1 MAQRYEHQACLIHLL
16 IDSGLNVDH
25 QTMLTATTA
34 HDLATCD
41 ALRLTGGSLETGLT
55 SAEASA
61 RLERFGEN
69 LVKVRGGTPSWVRLA
84 RQFTAPLVLVL
95 IAAAV
100 VTGFL
105 GEWVDASVIFIVVV
119 VNAIIGFLQESK
131 AESALEA
138 LMKMVVAEAVVRR
151 DGKKIRV
158 NSVEL
163 VPGDIVMLAGGDRV
177 PADIRL
183 LETKSLQID
192 ESSLTGE
199 SVPASKRP
207 DPLHAD
213 TVLGDRVNMAYAG
226 SLVTAG
232 SGTGVVWA
240 TGDRTETG
248 RVAFLI
254 AEAVDLTT
262 PLTRKIARFSG
273 MLLWIILAL
282 AAALFAYGVFVR
294 GGSVIEMLMAS
305 VALAVGVI
313 PEGLPAAITI
323 VLAIGVS
330 RMARRRAII
339 RKLPAVETLGCTTV
353 ICSDKTGTLTQN
365 KMTVKSIHAGGETFE
380 VTGTG
385 YEPRGHICDDS
396 KTKIDV
402 ATKPALHE
410 CLLAGMLCNDSAIIE
425 KEGVWSIAGDPTEGA
440 LLVSAEKGG
449 LNHAATHAGS
459 PRVDMIPFESDHM
472 FRATLHDHL
481 QGRRIYKAGALERL
495 IDRCTHM
502 LDAQGEVIP
511 FDAEAVRSMANASAT
526 RGMRLIA
533 FCRRD
538 GSHVSGDFEHHHVSE
553 GLTFIG
559 MQGMIDPPREEAI
572 AAVARCQTAGIRVKM
587 ITGDHAVTAQAIA
600 KQIGITDAD
609 TTPAISGRELSQIS
623 DADLPAI
630 ADRAAVF
637 ARVAPE
643 QKLRLVRAL
652 QGRGHILAMTGD
664 GVNDGPALK
673 QADIGIAMGITGTDV
688 AKGAASMVL
697 TDDNFATIAAAVE
710 EGRGVYD
717 NLIKFLVWTL
727 PVSVGF
733 ALILLTS
740 VVFGLT
746 LPTLPVHLLW
756 VNLTTAILLGL
767 MLVFEPPEADIMQ
780 RPPRDQKT
788 PIFDFAMFMR
798 TGLVSMIMLAGS
810 YWVFFYE
817 QSSGASIA
825 QTRTAVVNMVV
836 AVASAYLINC
846 RSLRQSI
853 LSIGWFSNPRLWL
866 GIGLTAILQL
876 VFTYA
881 PLMNRF
887 LHTAPIEASSWLRI
901 LGVALTG
908 LVVVELEKKLRNPRS
923 QP

>member
-1 MAQRYEHQACLIHLL
+1 MP
-16 IDSGLNVDH
+16 DS
-25 QTMLTATTA
+25 TA
-34 HDLATCD
+34 HHLFIHEV
-41 ALRLTGGSLETGLT
+41 LQLTDVSLETGLT
-55 SAEASA
+55 SEEAA
-61 RLERFGEN
+61 KRLEQYGEN
-69 LVKVRGGTPSWVRLA
+69 QVKARAGTPTWKRLLN
-84 RQFTAPLVLVL
+84 QFTAPLVLVL
-95 IAAAV
+95 IAAAL

-105 GEWVDASVIFIVVV
+105 GEWVDATVIIIVVL
-119 VNAIIGFLQESK
+119 VNALVGFLQESK
-131 AESALEA
+131 AETALEA
-138 LMKMVVAEAVVRR
+138 LMQLVVAEVIVRR
-151 DGKKIRV
+151 NGKKLRV
-158 NSVEL
+158 PSTTL
-163 VPGDIVMLAGGDRV
+163 VPGDIVILSGGDRV

-192 ESSLTGE
+192 EASLTGE
-199 SVPASKRP
+199 SVPANKRP
-207 DPLHAD
+207 DPLQAD
-213 TVLGDRVNMAYAG
+213 TVLGDRLNMAFAG

-232 SGTGVVWA
+232 SGVGVVWA

-273 MLLWIILAL
+273 LLLWIILAL
-282 AAALFAYGVFVR
+282 AAALFAYGVLVR

-330 RMARRRAII
+330 RMAKRRAII

-365 KMTVKSIHAGGETFE
+365 KMTVRFIHAGGETFE
-380 VTGTG
+380 VSGNG
-385 YEPRGHICDDS
+385 YEPRGIFHHGQI
-396 KTKIDV
+396 KIDA

-410 CLLAGMLCNDSAIIE
+410 CLHAGMLCNDSAIIE
-425 KEGVWSIAGDPTEGA
+425 KDGAWSIAGDPTEGA
-440 LLVSAEKGG
+440 LLVAAEKAG
-449 LNHAATHAGS
+449 LSHAAILAGS

-481 QGRRIYKAGALERL
+481 EGRRIYKAGALERL
-495 IDRCTHM
+495 LERCTHM
-502 LDAQGEVIP
+502 LDAHGGVVPTETDTIRDTARA
-511 FDAEAVRSMANASAT
+511 FASE
-526 RGMRLIA
+526 GMRVIA

-538 GSHVSGDFEHHHVSE
+538 GSHVSGNFEHHHVSE
-553 GLTFIG
+553 GLTFLG
-559 MQGMIDPPREEAI
+559 LQGMIDPPREEAI
-572 AAVARCQTAGIRVKM
+572 AAVAKCQQAGIRVKM

-600 KQIGITDAD
+600 KQIGIIGAD
-609 TTPAISGRELSQIS
+609 TVPAISGRELAEIS
-623 DADLPAI
+623 DADLPEI
-630 ADRAAVF
+630 ADRTAVF

-652 QGRGHILAMTGD
+652 QSRGHIIAMTGD

-697 TDDNFATIAAAVE
+697 TDDNFSTIAAAVE

-767 MLVFEPPEADIMQ
+767 MLVFEPPEADIMK

-817 QSSGASIA
+817 QNAGSTIA
-825 QTRTAVVNMVV
+825 VCRTAVVNTVV

-846 RSLRQSI
+846 RSLRRSI
-853 LSIGWFSNPRLWL
+853 FSIGWFSNPRLWL
-866 GIGLTAILQL
+866 GIGLTGVLQL

-881 PLMNRF
+881 PLMNRY
-887 LHTAPIEASSWLRI
+887 LHTAPLDATVWLRI
-901 LGVALTG
+901 LGVAVAA
-908 LVVVELEKKLRNPRS
+908 LVVVEMEKKMRMTSP
-923 QP
+923 

>member
-1 MAQRYEHQACLIHLL
+1 MP
-16 IDSGLNVDH
+16 DS
-25 QTMLTATTA
+25 TA
-34 HDLATCD
+34 HHLFIHEV
-41 ALRLTGGSLETGLT
+41 LQLTDVSLETGLT
-55 SAEASA
+55 SEEAA
-61 RLERFGEN
+61 KRLEQYGEN
-69 LVKVRGGTPSWVRLA
+69 QVKARAGTPTWKRLLN
-84 RQFTAPLVLVL
+84 QFTAPLVLVL
-95 IAAAV
+95 IAAAL

-105 GEWVDASVIFIVVV
+105 GEWVDATVIIIVVL
-119 VNAIIGFLQESK
+119 VNALVGFLQESK
-131 AESALEA
+131 AETALEA
-138 LMKMVVAEAVVRR
+138 LMQLVVAEVIVRR
-151 DGKKIRV
+151 NGKKLRV
-158 NSVEL
+158 PSTTL
-163 VPGDIVMLAGGDRV
+163 VPGDIVILSGGDRV

-192 ESSLTGE
+192 EASLTGE
-199 SVPASKRP
+199 SVPANKRP
-207 DPLHAD
+207 DPLQAD
-213 TVLGDRVNMAYAG
+213 TVLGDRLNMAFAG

-232 SGTGVVWA
+232 SGVGVVWA

-273 MLLWIILAL
+273 LLLWIILAL
-282 AAALFAYGVFVR
+282 AAALFAYGVLVR

-330 RMARRRAII
+330 RMAKRRAII

-365 KMTVKSIHAGGETFE
+365 KMTVRFIHAGGETFE
-380 VTGTG
+380 VSGNG
-385 YEPRGHICDDS
+385 YEPRGIFHHGQI
-396 KTKIDV
+396 KIDA

-410 CLLAGMLCNDSAIIE
+410 CLHAGMLCNDSAIIE
-425 KEGVWSIAGDPTEGA
+425 KDGAWTIAGDPTEGA
-440 LLVSAEKGG
+440 LLVAAEKAG
-449 LNHAATHAGS
+449 LRHAAILAGS

-481 QGRRIYKAGALERL
+481 EGRRIYKAGALERL
-495 IDRCTHM
+495 LERCKHM
-502 LDAQGEVIP
+502 LDAHGGVVSI
-511 FDAEAVRSMANASAT
+511 DADAIRDTARAFASE
-526 RGMRLIA
+526 GMRVIA

-538 GSHVSGDFEHHHVSE
+538 GSHVSGNFEHHHVSE
-553 GLTFIG
+553 GLTFLG
-559 MQGMIDPPREEAI
+559 LQGMIDPPREEAI
-572 AAVARCQTAGIRVKM
+572 AAVAKCQQAGIRVKM

-600 KQIGITDAD
+600 KQIGIIGAD
-609 TTPAISGRELSQIS
+609 TVPAISGRELAEIS
-623 DADLPAI
+623 DADLPEI
-630 ADRAAVF
+630 ADRTAVF

-652 QGRGHILAMTGD
+652 QSRGHIIAMTGD

-697 TDDNFATIAAAVE
+697 TDDNFSTIAAAVE

-767 MLVFEPPEADIMQ
+767 MLVFEPPEADIMK

-798 TGLVSMIMLAGS
+798 TGLVSMNMLAGS

-817 QSSGASIA
+817 QNAGSTIA
-825 QTRTAVVNMVV
+825 VCRTAVVNTVV

-846 RSLRQSI
+846 RSLRRSI
-853 LSIGWFSNPRLWL
+853 FSIGWFSNPRLWL
-866 GIGLTAILQL
+866 GIGLTGVLQL

-881 PLMNRF
+881 PLMNRY
-887 LHTAPIEASSWLRI
+887 LHTAPLDATVWLRI
-901 LGVALTG
+901 LGVAVAA
-908 LVVVELEKKLRNPRS
+908 LVVVEVEKKMRMTSP
-923 QP
+923 

>member
-1 MAQRYEHQACLIHLL
+1 
-16 IDSGLNVDH
+16 
-25 QTMLTATTA
+25 MLTATTA
-34 HDLATCD
+34 HDLAACD
-41 ALRLTGGSLETGLT
+41 ALKLTGGSFEHGLT
-55 SAEASA
+55 STEAVE
-61 RLERFGEN
+61 RLRRYGEN
-69 LVKVRGGTPSWVRLA
+69 RVKVRGGTSAWVRLM

-119 VNAIIGFLQESK
+119 VNAIVGFLQESK

-138 LMKMVVAEAVVRR
+138 LMKMVIAEAVVRR

-158 NSVEL
+158 NSTEL

-213 TVLGDRVNMAYAG
+213 TVLADRVNMAFAG

-232 SGTGVVWA
+232 TGTGVVWA

-273 MLLWIILAL
+273 VFLWVILAL
-282 AAALFAYGVFVR
+282 AAALFAYGVMVR

-330 RMARRRAII
+330 RMAKRRAII

-365 KMTVKSIHAGGETFE
+365 KMTVQRIHAGGETFE
-380 VTGTG
+380 VSGTG
-385 YEPRGHICDDS
+385 YEPLGGIHQGQITMDA
-396 KTKIDV
+396 

-410 CLLAGMLCNDSAIIE
+410 CLHAGMLCNDSAIIE
-425 KEGVWSIAGDPTEGA
+425 KDGAWSIAGDPTEGA
-440 LLVSAEKGG
+440 LLVAAEKAG
-449 LNHAATHAGS
+449 LRHATIHAGS

-472 FRATLHDHL
+472 FRATLHDHVE
-481 QGRRIYKAGALERL
+481 GRRIYKAGALERL
-495 IDRCTHM
+495 LDRCTHM
-502 LDAQGEVIP
+502 LDARGELVAI
-511 FDAEAVRSMANASAT
+511 DTEAIREVARSFGSK
-526 RGMRLIA
+526 GMRVIA

-538 GSHVSGDFEHHHVSE
+538 GSHVSGDFDHHHVSE
-553 GLTFIG
+553 GLTFLG
-559 MQGMIDPPREEAI
+559 LQGMIDPPREEAI
-572 AAVARCQTAGIRVKM
+572 AAVAKCQAAGIRVKM

-600 KQIGITDAD
+600 KQIGIAGAD
-609 TTPAISGRELSQIS
+609 TAPAISGRELAEIS
-623 DADLPAI
+623 DADLPEI
-630 ADRAAVF
+630 ADRTAVF

-652 QGRGHILAMTGD
+652 QSRGHILAMTGD

-767 MLVFEPPEADIMQ
+767 MLVFEPPEADIMR

-788 PIFDFAMFMR
+788 PIFDLAMFMR

-817 QSSGASIA
+817 QSGGASIA
-825 QTRTAVVNMVV
+825 VCRTAVVNTVV

-846 RSLRQSI
+846 RSLRRSI
-853 LSIGWFSNPRLWL
+853 FSIGWFSNPRLWL
-866 GIGLTAILQL
+866 GIGLTAMLQL
-876 VFTYA
+876 LFTYA
-881 PLMNRF
+881 PVMNRF
-887 LHTAPIEASSWLRI
+887 LHTAPLDATVWLRI
-901 LGVALTG
+901 LGVALAA
-908 LVVVELEKKLRNPRS
+908 LVIVEVEKKVRFAAKS
-923 QP
+923 

>member
-1 MAQRYEHQACLIHLL
+1 M
-16 IDSGLNVDH
+16 
-25 QTMLTATTA
+25 TATTA
-34 HDLATCD
+34 HDLAACD
-41 ALRLTGGSLETGLT
+41 ALRLTGGSFENGLT
-55 SAEASA
+55 STEAA
-61 RLERFGEN
+61 DRLRRFGEN
-69 LVKVRGGTPSWVRLA
+69 RVQARGGTSAWVRLG

-95 IAAAV
+95 IAAAM

-119 VNAIIGFLQESK
+119 VNAIVGFLQESK
-131 AESALEA
+131 AENALEA

-213 TVLGDRVNMAYAG
+213 TVLADRVNMAYAG

-273 MLLWIILAL
+273 VLLWVILAL

-294 GGSVIEMLMAS
+294 GGSMIEMLMAS

-330 RMARRRAII
+330 RMAKRRAII

-365 KMTVKSIHAGGETFE
+365 KMTVQRIHAGGETFE
-380 VTGTG
+380 VSGTG
-385 YEPRGHICDDS
+385 YEPCGSIHQGKNEVDA
-396 KTKIDV
+396 

-410 CLLAGMLCNDSAIIE
+410 CLHAGMLCNDSAIIE

-440 LLVSAEKGG
+440 LLVAAEKAG
-449 LNHAATHAGS
+449 LRHAAIHAGS
-459 PRVDMIPFESDHM
+459 PRLDMIPFESDHM
-472 FRATLHDHL
+472 FRATLHDHAA
-481 QGRRIYKAGALERL
+481 GRRIYKAGALERL
-495 IDRCTHM
+495 LDRCTHM
-502 LDAQGEVIP
+502 LDARGEIVPI
-511 FDAEAVRSMANASAT
+511 DADTIRDTAQSFAAE
-526 RGMRLIA
+526 GMRVIA

-553 GLTFIG
+553 GLTFLG

-572 AAVARCQTAGIRVKM
+572 AAVAKCQQAGIRVKM

-600 KQIGITDAD
+600 KQIGITGAD
-609 TTPAISGRELSQIS
+609 TVPAISGRELSQIS
-623 DADLPAI
+623 DADLPEI
-630 ADRAAVF
+630 ADRTAVF

-652 QGRGHILAMTGD
+652 QSRGHILAMTGD

-767 MLVFEPPEADIMQ
+767 MLVFEPPEADIMR
-780 RPPRDQKT
+780 RPPRDQNT

-798 TGLVSMIMLAGS
+798 TVLVSLIMLAGS

-817 QSSGASIA
+817 QNAGSTIA
-825 QTRTAVVNMVV
+825 VCRTAVVNTVV

-846 RSLRQSI
+846 RSLKRSI
-853 LSIGWFSNPRLWL
+853 FSIGWFSNPRLWL
-866 GIGLTAILQL
+866 GIGLTAVCQL

-881 PLMNRF
+881 PVMNRF
-887 LHTAPIEASSWLRI
+887 VHTAPIDASAWLRI
-901 LGVALTG
+901 LGVALVA
-908 LVVVELEKKLRNPRS
+908 LIIVEVEKKIRRR
-923 QP
+923 

>member
-1 MAQRYEHQACLIHLL
+1 MWKRLL
-16 IDSGLNVDH
+16 
-25 QTMLTATTA
+25 
-34 HDLATCD
+34 
-41 ALRLTGGSLETGLT
+41 
-55 SAEASA
+55 
-61 RLERFGEN
+61 
-69 LVKVRGGTPSWVRLA
+69 

-95 IAAAV
+95 IAAAA
-100 VTGFL
+100 VTGFI

-119 VNAIIGFLQESK
+119 VNAVVGFFQESK
-131 AESALEA
+131 AEHALEA

-158 NSVEL
+158 NSTEL
-163 VPGDIVMLAGGDRV
+163 VPGDIVMLTGGDRV

-183 LETKSLQID
+183 LETQSLQMD
-192 ESSLTGE
+192 ESALTGE

-207 DPLHAD
+207 DPLKAD
-213 TVLGDRVNMAYAG
+213 TVLADRVNMAYAG
-226 SLVTAG
+226 ALVTEG

-240 TGDRTETG
+240 TGNRTETG

-262 PLTRKIARFSG
+262 PLTRKITHFSG

-282 AAALFAYGVFVR
+282 AAVLFAYGVLVR
-294 GGSVIEMLMAS
+294 GGSVIDMLMAS

-330 RMARRRAII
+330 RMAKRQAII

-365 KMTVKSIHAGGETFE
+365 KMTVQCIHAGGETFHI
-380 VTGTG
+380 TGTG
-385 YEPRGHICDDS
+385 YEPRGELFDDAQC
-396 KTKIDV
+396 KIS
-402 ATKPALHE
+402 AAAKPALHE
-410 CLLAGMLCNDSAIIE
+410 CLLAGMLCNDSAIVE
-425 KEGVWSIAGDPTEGA
+425 KDGVWSIAGDPTEGA
-440 LLVSAEKGG
+440 LLVAAEKAG
-449 LNHAATHAGS
+449 LRHAAIHAGS

-472 FRATLHDHL
+472 FRATLHNHA
-481 QGRRIYKAGALERL
+481 QGLRIYKAGALERL
-495 IDRCTHM
+495 IERCSHM
-502 LDAQGEVIP
+502 LDARGEIVDLEA
-511 FDAEAVRSMANASAT
+511 DAIREVARSFAAE
-526 RGMRLIA
+526 GMRVIGFA
-533 FCRRD
+533 RRD
-538 GSHVSGDFEHHHVSE
+538 GSHVTEELGHRHVSE
-553 GLTFIG
+553 GLTFLGI
-559 MQGMIDPPREEAI
+559 QGMIDPPRDEAV
-572 AAVARCQTAGIRVKM
+572 AAVARCQAAGIRVKM

-600 KQIGITDAD
+600 MKIGIAGAD
-609 TTPAISGRELSQIS
+609 TAPAIAGGKLAEIS
-623 DADLPAI
+623 DADLPEI
-630 ADRAAVF
+630 ADRTAVF

-652 QGRGHILAMTGD
+652 QSRGHIVAMTGD

-740 VVFGLT
+740 VVLGLT

-767 MLVFEPPEADIMQ
+767 MLVFEPPEADIMK
-780 RPPRDQKT
+780 RGPRDQKT
-788 PIFDFAMFMR
+788 AIFDLAMFMR
-798 TGLVSMIMLAGS
+798 TGLVSLIMLAGS
-810 YWVFFYE
+810 YWVFFDA
-817 QSSGASIA
+817 QNGGASIA
-825 QTRTAVVNMVV
+825 ASRTAVVNTVV
-836 AVASAYLINC
+836 AVASAYLLNC
-846 RSLRQSI
+846 RSLRRSVFA
-853 LSIGWFSNPRLWL
+853 LGFFTNPRLLL
-866 GIGLTAILQL
+866 GVALTFFLQL
-876 VFTYA
+876 LFTYL

-887 LHTAPIEASSWLRI
+887 LHTAPIEATAWLRI
-901 LGVALTG
+901 LGVAAG
-908 LVVVELEKKLRNPRS
+908 ALVLVEIEKKIRS
-923 QP
+923 AR

>member
-1 MAQRYEHQACLIHLL
+1 MP
-16 IDSGLNVDH
+16 DS
-25 QTMLTATTA
+25 TA
-34 HDLATCD
+34 HHLFIHEV
-41 ALRLTGGSLETGLT
+41 LQLTEVSLETGLT
-55 SAEASA
+55 SEEAA
-61 RLERFGEN
+61 KRLEQYGEN
-69 LVKVRGGTPSWVRLA
+69 QVKARVGTPHWKRLLN
-84 RQFTAPLVLVL
+84 QFTAPLVLVL
-95 IAAAV
+95 IAASL

-105 GEWVDASVIFIVVV
+105 GEWVDATVIIIVVL
-119 VNAIIGFLQESK
+119 VNALVGFLQESK
-131 AESALEA
+131 AETALEA
-138 LMKMVVAEAVVRR
+138 LMQMVVADVIVRR
-151 DGKKIRV
+151 DGKKLRV
-158 NSVEL
+158 PSTTL
-163 VPGDIVMLAGGDRV
+163 VPGDIVILSGGDRV

-192 ESSLTGE
+192 EASLTGE
-199 SVPASKRP
+199 SVPANKRP
-207 DPLHAD
+207 DPLQAD
-213 TVLGDRVNMAYAG
+213 TVLGDRLNMAYAG

-232 SGTGVVWA
+232 SGIGVVWA

-273 MLLWIILAL
+273 LLLWVILAL
-282 AAALFAYGVFVR
+282 AAALFAYGVLVR

-330 RMARRRAII
+330 RMAKRRAII

-365 KMTVKSIHAGGETFE
+365 KMTVRFIHAGGETFE
-380 VTGTG
+380 VSGSG
-385 YEPRGHICDDS
+385 YEPHGTIHQAQI
-396 KTKIDV
+396 TIAP

-425 KEGVWSIAGDPTEGA
+425 KDGVWTIAGDPTEGA
-440 LLVSAEKGG
+440 LLVAAEKAG
-449 LNHAATHAGS
+449 LRHATIHADS

-472 FRATLHDHL
+472 FRATLHDHA

-495 IDRCTHM
+495 LDRCTHM
-502 LDAQGEVIP
+502 LDARGELVAINM
-511 FDAEAVRSMANASAT
+511 EAIREVAGSLGSE
-526 RGMRLIA
+526 GMRVIA

-538 GSHVSGDFEHHHVSE
+538 GSHVSGDFAHHHVSE
-553 GLTFIG
+553 GLTFLG
-559 MQGMIDPPREEAI
+559 LQGMIDPPREEAI
-572 AAVARCQTAGIRVKM
+572 AAVAKCQAAGIRVKM

-600 KQIGITDAD
+600 KQIGIVGAD
-609 TTPAISGRELSQIS
+609 TVPAISGRELSEIS
-623 DADLPAI
+623 DADLPEI
-630 ADRAAVF
+630 ADRTAVF

-652 QGRGHILAMTGD
+652 QSRGHILAMTGD

-697 TDDNFATIAAAVE
+697 TDDNFATIATAVE

-767 MLVFEPPEADIMQ
+767 MLVFEPPEADIMK

-817 QSSGASIA
+817 QNAGSTIA
-825 QTRTAVVNMVV
+825 VCRTAVVNTVV

-846 RSLRQSI
+846 RSLRRSI
-853 LSIGWFSNPRLWL
+853 FSIGWFSNPRLWI
-866 GIGLTAILQL
+866 GIGLTGLLQL

-881 PLMNRF
+881 PLMNRY
-887 LHTAPIEASSWLRI
+887 LHTAPLDATVWLRI
-901 LGVALTG
+901 LGVAVAA
-908 LVVVELEKKLRNPRS
+908 LVVVEVEKKMRMTAP
-923 QP
+923 

>member
-1 MAQRYEHQACLIHLL
+1 
-16 IDSGLNVDH
+16 
-25 QTMLTATTA
+25 LTAITA
-34 HDLATCD
+34 HNLAICD
-41 ALRLTGGSLETGLT
+41 ALRLTGGSLENGLT
-55 SAEASA
+55 SAEARA
-61 RLERFGEN
+61 RLERYGEN
-69 LVKVRGGTPSWVRLA
+69 LVKVRGGTPGWKRLL

-95 IAAAV
+95 IAAAA

-158 NSVEL
+158 NSIDL

-192 ESSLTGE
+192 ESALTGE
-199 SVPASKRP
+199 SVPSSKRP
-207 DPLHAD
+207 DPLNAD
-213 TVLGDRVNMAYAG
+213 TVLADRVNMAYAG

-262 PLTRKIARFSG
+262 PLTRKIAHFSG

-282 AAALFAYGVFVR
+282 AAALFAYGVLVR

-330 RMARRRAII
+330 RMAKRRAII

-365 KMTVKSIHAGGETFE
+365 KMTVQRIHAGGETFTL
-380 VTGTG
+380 TGTG
-385 YEPRGHICDDS
+385 YEPRGELIDAGQS
-396 KTKIDV
+396 KIAV
-402 ATKPALHE
+402 STKPALYE
-410 CLLAGMLCNDSAIIE
+410 CLHAGMLCNDSAIIE

-440 LLVSAEKGG
+440 LIVSAEKAG
-449 LNHAATHAGS
+449 LRHAVIHAGS
-459 PRVDMIPFESDHM
+459 PRVDMIPFESDYM
-472 FRATLHDHL
+472 FRATLHDHVE
-481 QGRRIYKAGALERL
+481 GRRIYKAGALERL
-495 IDRCTHM
+495 LERCSQM
-502 LDAQGEVIP
+502 LDATGT
-511 FDAEAVRSMANASAT
+511 AVKIDVDSIRDIAQSFASK
-526 RGMRLIA
+526 GMRVIA
-533 FCRRD
+533 FARRD
-538 GSHVSGDFEHHHVSE
+538 GSHVTEDLGHHHVSE
-553 GLTFIG
+553 GLTFLG

-572 AAVARCQTAGIRVKM
+572 AAVARCQAAGIRVKM

-600 KQIGITDAD
+600 KQIGIAGAD
-609 TTPAISGRELSQIS
+609 TAAAISGRELSDIS
-623 DADLPAI
+623 DVDLPAI
-630 ADRAAVF
+630 ADRTVVF

-652 QGRGHILAMTGD
+652 QSCGHILAMTGD

-740 VVFGLT
+740 VLLGLT

-767 MLVFEPPEADIMQ
+767 MLVFEPPEADIMK

-798 TGLVSMIMLAGS
+798 TGLVSTIMLAGS

-825 QTRTAVVNMVV
+825 ASRTAVVNMVV

-846 RSLRQSI
+846 RSLRRSI
-853 LSIGWFSNPRLWL
+853 FSIGLFTNLHLWL
-866 GIGLTAILQL
+866 GIGLTIVLQL
-876 VFTYA
+876 LFTYA

-887 LHTAPIEASSWLRI
+887 LQTAPIDASAWLRI
-901 LGVALTG
+901 LAVAAG
-908 LVVVELEKKLRNPRS
+908 AFVLVEIEKKIRCAR
-923 QP
+923 

>member
-1 MAQRYEHQACLIHLL
+1 M
-16 IDSGLNVDH
+16 
-25 QTMLTATTA
+25 TATTA
-34 HDLATCD
+34 HDLPLCD
-41 ALRLTGGSLETGLT
+41 ALRLTGASLDLGLT
-55 SAEASA
+55 SAEAA
-61 RLERFGEN
+61 ERLRRYGEN
-69 LVKVRGGTPSWVRLA
+69 LVKVRGGTPGWLRLL

-105 GEWVDASVIFIVVV
+105 GEWIDASVIFIVVV

-131 AESALEA
+131 AENALEA

-151 DGKKIRV
+151 DGKKTRV
-158 NSVEL
+158 NSIDL

-207 DPLHAD
+207 DPLQAD
-213 TVLGDRVNMAYAG
+213 TVLADRVNMAYSG

-232 SGTGVVWA
+232 TGTGVVWA

-254 AEAVDLTT
+254 ADAVDLTT
-262 PLTRKIARFSG
+262 PLTRKIAHFSG

-282 AAALFAYGVFVR
+282 ATALFAYGVLVR
-294 GGSVIEMLMAS
+294 GGSVIDMLMAS

-330 RMARRRAII
+330 RMAKRQAII

-365 KMTVKSIHAGGETFE
+365 KMTVQRIHAGGETFH

-385 YEPRGHICDDS
+385 YEPRGELVDDAQS
-396 KTKIDV
+396 KIT
-402 ATKPALHE
+402 AAAKPALYE
-410 CLLAGMLCNDSAIIE
+410 CLHAGMLCNDSAIVE

-440 LLVSAEKGG
+440 LLVAAEKAG
-449 LNHAATHAGS
+449 LRHAAIHAGT
-459 PRVDMIPFESDHM
+459 PRLDMIPFESDHM
-472 FRATLHDHL
+472 FRATLHDHAE
-481 QGRRIYKAGALERL
+481 GRRIYKAGALERL
-495 IDRCTHM
+495 IERCTHM
-502 LDAQGEVIP
+502 LDAQGEIVDLNA
-511 FDAEAVRSMANASAT
+511 DAIRELARSFAAE
-526 RGMRLIA
+526 GMRVIA
-533 FCRRD
+533 FARRD
-538 GSHVSGDFEHHHVSE
+538 GSHVSGDLAHHHVSE
-553 GLTFIG
+553 GLTFLGI
-559 MQGMIDPPREEAI
+559 QGMIDPPREEAI
-572 AAVARCQTAGIRVKM
+572 AAVARCQAACIHVKM

-600 KQIGITDAD
+600 KQIGIVGAD
-609 TTPAISGRELSQIS
+609 TVPAIAGRELAAIS
-623 DADLPAI
+623 DADLPEI
-630 ADRAAVF
+630 ADRTCVF

-652 QGRGHILAMTGD
+652 QSRGHIIAMTGD

-767 MLVFEPPEADIMQ
+767 MLVFEPPEADIMK
-780 RPPRDQKT
+780 RPPRDQNM
-788 PIFDFAMFMR
+788 PIFDSVMFMR
-798 TGLVSMIMLAGS
+798 TGLVSFIMLAGS
-810 YWVFFYE
+810 YWVFFDA
-817 QSSGASIA
+817 QNGGASIA
-825 QTRTAVVNMVV
+825 ASRTAVVNTVV
-836 AVASAYLINC
+836 AVASTYLISC
-846 RSLRQSI
+846 RSHRRSVFAL
-853 LSIGWFSNPRLWL
+853 GFFTNPRLLL
-866 GIGLTAILQL
+866 GIALTGFLQL
-876 VFTYA
+876 LFTYS
-881 PLMNRF
+881 PVMNRF
-887 LHTAPIEASSWLRI
+887 LHTAPISATAWLRI
-901 LGVALTG
+901 LGVAAG
-908 LVVVELEKKLRNPRS
+908 AFALVEIEKKIRCAR
-923 QP
+923 

>member
-1 MAQRYEHQACLIHLL
+1 M
-16 IDSGLNVDH
+16 
-25 QTMLTATTA
+25 TATPA
-34 HDLATCD
+34 HHLAICD
-41 ALRLTGGSLETGLT
+41 ALRLTGASQDTGLT
-55 SAEASA
+55 SQEAAE
-61 RLERFGEN
+61 RLIKYGEN
-69 LVKVRGGTPSWVRLA
+69 RVKARRGTSAWVRLG

-95 IAAAV
+95 IGAAG

-119 VNAIIGFLQESK
+119 VNAIVGFIQESK
-131 AESALEA
+131 AENALEA
-138 LMKMVVAEAVVRR
+138 LMKMVVAEAVVKR

-207 DPLHAD
+207 DPLQAD
-213 TVLGDRVNMAYAG
+213 TVLADRVNMAYAG

-232 SGTGVVWA
+232 TGMGVVWA

-273 MLLWIILAL
+273 VLLWIILAL
-282 AAALFAYGVFVR
+282 AAALFGYGVLFR

-330 RMARRRAII
+330 RMAKRRAII

-365 KMTVKSIHAGGETFE
+365 KMTVQRIHAGGETFE

-385 YEPRGHICDDS
+385 YKPKGDFHDASGNKLDTSTI
-396 KTKIDV
+396 
-402 ATKPALHE
+402 PALHE
-410 CLLAGMLCNDSAIIE
+410 CLHAGMLCNDSALIE
-425 KEGVWSIAGDPTEGA
+425 KEGEWIIAGDPTEGA
-440 LLVSAEKGG
+440 LLVAAEKAG
-449 LNHAATHAGS
+449 LRHAAIHASS

-472 FRATLHDHL
+472 FRATLHDHGE
-481 QGRRIYKAGALERL
+481 GRRIYKAGALERL
-495 IDRCTHM
+495 LDRCTHM
-502 LDAQGEVIP
+502 LDAHGEVVSI
-511 FDAEAVRSMANASAT
+511 DAETIREIAQSFASE
-526 RGMRLIA
+526 GMRVIA

-572 AAVARCQTAGIRVKM
+572 AAVAKCQQAGIRVKM

-600 KQIGITDAD
+600 KQIGIAGAD
-609 TTPAISGRELSQIS
+609 STPAISGRELAEIS
-623 DADLPAI
+623 DHDLPEI
-630 ADRAAVF
+630 ADRTAVF

-652 QGRGHILAMTGD
+652 QSRGHILAMTGD

-767 MLVFEPPEADIMQ
+767 MLVFEPPEADIMK

-798 TGLVSMIMLAGS
+798 TGLVSAIMLAGS

-817 QSSGASIA
+817 QNAGSTIA
-825 QTRTAVVNMVV
+825 VCRTAVVNTVV

-846 RSLRQSI
+846 RSLRRSI
-853 LSIGWFSNPRLWL
+853 FSIGWFSNPRLWL
-866 GIGLTAILQL
+866 GIGLTAVLQII
-876 VFTYA
+876 FTYA
-881 PLMNRF
+881 PVMNRY
-887 LHTAPIEASSWLRI
+887 LQTAPLDANAWLRI
-901 LGVALTG
+901 LGVAFAA
-908 LVVVELEKKLRNPRS
+908 LVVVEIEKKLRWREN
-923 QP
+923 

>member
-1 MAQRYEHQACLIHLL
+1 MK
-16 IDSGLNVDH
+16 
-25 QTMLTATTA
+25 
-34 HDLATCD
+34 
-41 ALRLTGGSLETGLT
+41 T
-55 SAEASA
+55 S
-61 RLERFGEN
+61 
-69 LVKVRGGTPSWVRLA
+69 VGTSSWVRLG

-95 IAAAV
+95 IGAAA

-105 GEWVDASVIFIVVV
+105 GEWVDATVIFIVVV
-119 VNAIIGFLQESK
+119 VNAIVGFLQESK
-131 AESALEA
+131 AENALEA
-138 LMKMVVAEAVVRR
+138 LMKMTVAEAVVRR

-158 NSVEL
+158 NSAEL
-163 VPGDIVMLAGGDRV
+163 VPGDIVMLSGGDRV

-199 SVPASKRP
+199 SVPAAKRP

-213 TVLGDRVNMAYAG
+213 TVLADRVNMAYAG

-232 SGTGVVWA
+232 TGTGVVWA

-273 MLLWIILAL
+273 ILLWVILAL
-282 AAALFAYGVFVR
+282 AAALFAYGVLFR
-294 GGSVIEMLMAS
+294 GGSTIEMLMAS

-330 RMARRRAII
+330 RMAKRRAII

-365 KMTVKSIHAGGETFE
+365 KMTVQRIYAGGETFE

-385 YEPRGHICDDS
+385 YEPKGDILDASRNKLEAAS
-396 KTKIDV
+396 
-402 ATKPALHE
+402 KPALHE
-410 CLLAGMLCNDSAIIE
+410 CLHAGMLCNDSALIE
-425 KEGVWSIAGDPTEGA
+425 KDGMWSIAGDPTEAA
-440 LLVSAEKGG
+440 LLVAAEKAG
-449 LNHAATHAGS
+449 LSHVAIHAGS

-472 FRATLHDHL
+472 FRATLHDHVE
-481 QGRRIYKAGALERL
+481 GRRIYKAGALERL
-495 IDRCTHM
+495 LYRCTHM
-502 LDAQGEVIP
+502 LDARGEAVAI
-511 FDAEAVRSMANASAT
+511 DAEAIRAT
-526 RGMRLIA
+526 AQSFAAEGMRVIA

-538 GSHVSGDFEHHHVSE
+538 GSHVDGDFEHHHVSD
-553 GLTFIG
+553 GLTFLG
-559 MQGMIDPPREEAI
+559 MQGMIDPPRDEAI
-572 AAVARCQTAGIRVKM
+572 AAVAKCQAAGIRVKM

-600 KQIGITDAD
+600 KQIGIAGAD
-609 TTPAISGRELSQIS
+609 TVPAISGRELAEIS
-623 DADLPAI
+623 GADLPEI
-630 ADRAAVF
+630 ADRTAVF

-652 QGRGHILAMTGD
+652 QSRGHILAMTGD

-767 MLVFEPPEADIMQ
+767 MLVFEPPEADIMR

-788 PIFDFAMFMR
+788 PIFDMAMFMR
-798 TGLVSMIMLAGS
+798 TGLVSIIMLAGS

-817 QSSGASIA
+817 QNGGASIA
-825 QTRTAVVNMVV
+825 QTRTAVVNTVV

-846 RSLRQSI
+846 RSLRRSI
-853 LSIGWFSNPRLWL
+853 FSIGWFSNPRLWL
-866 GIGLTAILQL
+866 GIGLTAMLQL
-876 VFTYA
+876 FFTYA

-887 LHTAPIEASSWLRI
+887 LHTAPIDLLAWLRI
-901 LGVALTG
+901 LGVALAA
-908 LVVVELEKKLRNPRS
+908 LVIVEVEKKVRPS
-923 QP
+923 SKS

>member
-1 MAQRYEHQACLIHLL
+1 MP
-16 IDSGLNVDH
+16 DS
-25 QTMLTATTA
+25 TA
-34 HDLATCD
+34 HHLFIHEV
-41 ALRLTGGSLETGLT
+41 LQLTDVSLETGLT
-55 SAEASA
+55 SEEAA
-61 RLERFGEN
+61 KRLEQYGEN
-69 LVKVRGGTPSWVRLA
+69 QVKARAGTPTWKRLLN
-84 RQFTAPLVLVL
+84 QFTAPLVLVL
-95 IAAAV
+95 IAAAL

-105 GEWVDASVIFIVVV
+105 GEWVDATVIIIVVL
-119 VNAIIGFLQESK
+119 VNALVGFLQESK
-131 AESALEA
+131 AETALEA
-138 LMKMVVAEAVVRR
+138 LMQLVVAEVIVRR
-151 DGKKIRV
+151 NGKKLRV
-158 NSVEL
+158 PSTTL
-163 VPGDIVMLAGGDRV
+163 VPGDIVILSGGDRV

-192 ESSLTGE
+192 EASLTGE
-199 SVPASKRP
+199 SVPANKRP
-207 DPLHAD
+207 DPLQAD
-213 TVLGDRVNMAYAG
+213 TVLGDRLNMAFAG

-232 SGTGVVWA
+232 SGVGVVWA

-273 MLLWIILAL
+273 LLLWIILAL
-282 AAALFAYGVFVR
+282 AAALFAYGVLVR

-330 RMARRRAII
+330 RMAKRRAII

-365 KMTVKSIHAGGETFE
+365 KMTVRFIHAGGETFE
-380 VTGTG
+380 VSGNG
-385 YEPRGHICDDS
+385 YEPRGIFHHGQI
-396 KTKIDV
+396 KIDA

-410 CLLAGMLCNDSAIIE
+410 CLHAGMLCNDSAIIE
-425 KEGVWSIAGDPTEGA
+425 KDGAWSIAGDPTEGA
-440 LLVSAEKGG
+440 LLVAAEKAG
-449 LNHAATHAGS
+449 LSHAAILAGS

-481 QGRRIYKAGALERL
+481 EGRRIYKAGALERL
-495 IDRCTHM
+495 LERCTHM
-502 LDAQGEVIP
+502 LDAHGGVVPIETDTIRDTARA
-511 FDAEAVRSMANASAT
+511 FASE
-526 RGMRLIA
+526 GMRVIA

-538 GSHVSGDFEHHHVSE
+538 GSHVSGNFEHHHVSK
-553 GLTFIG
+553 GLTFLG
-559 MQGMIDPPREEAI
+559 LQGMIDSPREEAI
-572 AAVARCQTAGIRVKM
+572 AAVAKCQQAGIRVKM

-600 KQIGITDAD
+600 KQIGIIGAD
-609 TTPAISGRELSQIS
+609 TVPAISGRELAEIS
-623 DADLPAI
+623 DADLPEI
-630 ADRAAVF
+630 ADRTAVF

-652 QGRGHILAMTGD
+652 QSRGHIIAMTGD

-767 MLVFEPPEADIMQ
+767 MLVFEPPEADIMK

-817 QSSGASIA
+817 QNAGSTIA
-825 QTRTAVVNMVV
+825 VCRTAVVNTVV

-846 RSLRQSI
+846 RSLRRSI
-853 LSIGWFSNPRLWL
+853 FSIGWFSNPRLWL
-866 GIGLTAILQL
+866 GIGLTGVLQL

-881 PLMNRF
+881 PLMNRY
-887 LHTAPIEASSWLRI
+887 LHTAPLDATVWLRI
-901 LGVALTG
+901 LGVAVAA
-908 LVVVELEKKLRNPRS
+908 LVVVEVEKKMRMTSP
-923 QP
+923 

>member
-1 MAQRYEHQACLIHLL
+1 M
-16 IDSGLNVDH
+16 
-25 QTMLTATTA
+25 
-34 HDLATCD
+34 
-41 ALRLTGGSLETGLT
+41 LETGLAST
-55 SAEASA
+55 EAAE
-61 RLERFGEN
+61 RLLRYGEN
-69 LVKVRGGTPSWVRLA
+69 RVKVRGGTPTWKRLL

-95 IAAAV
+95 IVAAV

-119 VNAIIGFLQESK
+119 VNAIVGFLQESK
-131 AESALEA
+131 AEHALEA

-158 NSVEL
+158 NSIEL

-207 DPLHAD
+207 DPLQAD
-213 TVLGDRVNMAYAG
+213 TVLADRVNMAYSG

-232 SGTGVVWA
+232 TGTGVVWA

-254 AEAVDLTT
+254 ADAVDLTT
-262 PLTRKIARFSG
+262 PLTRKIAHFSG

-282 AAALFAYGVFVR
+282 ATALFAYGVLVS
-294 GGSVIEMLMAS
+294 GGSVIDMLMAS

-330 RMARRRAII
+330 RMAKRQAII

-365 KMTVKSIHAGGETFE
+365 KMTVQRIHAGGETFH

-385 YEPRGHICDDS
+385 YEPRGELVDDAQS
-396 KTKIDV
+396 KIT
-402 ATKPALHE
+402 AAAKPALYE
-410 CLLAGMLCNDSAIIE
+410 CLHAGMLCNDSAIVE

-440 LLVSAEKGG
+440 LLVAAEKAG
-449 LNHAATHAGS
+449 LRHAAIHAGT
-459 PRVDMIPFESDHM
+459 PRLDMIPFESDHM
-472 FRATLHDHL
+472 FRATLHDHAE
-481 QGRRIYKAGALERL
+481 GRRIYKAGALERL
-495 IDRCTHM
+495 IERCTHM
-502 LDAQGEVIP
+502 LDAQGEIVDLNA
-511 FDAEAVRSMANASAT
+511 DAIRELARSFAAE
-526 RGMRLIA
+526 GMRVIA
-533 FCRRD
+533 FARRD
-538 GSHVSGDFEHHHVSE
+538 GSHVSGDLAHHHVSE
-553 GLTFIG
+553 GLTFLGI
-559 MQGMIDPPREEAI
+559 QGMIDPPREEAI
-572 AAVARCQTAGIRVKM
+572 AAVARCQAACIHVKM

-600 KQIGITDAD
+600 KQIGIVGAD
-609 TTPAISGRELSQIS
+609 TVPAIAGRELAAIS
-623 DADLPAI
+623 DADLPEI
-630 ADRAAVF
+630 ADRTCVF

-652 QGRGHILAMTGD
+652 QSRGHIIAMTGD

-767 MLVFEPPEADIMQ
+767 MLVFEPPEADIMK
-780 RPPRDQKT
+780 RPPRDQNM
-788 PIFDFAMFMR
+788 PIFDSVMFMR
-798 TGLVSMIMLAGS
+798 TGLVSFIMLAGS
-810 YWVFFYE
+810 YWVFFDARNG
-817 QSSGASIA
+817 GASIA
-825 QTRTAVVNMVV
+825 ASRTAVVNTVV
-836 AVASAYLINC
+836 AVASAYLISC
-846 RSLRQSI
+846 RSHRRSVFAL
-853 LSIGWFSNPRLWL
+853 GFFTNPRLLL
-866 GIGLTAILQL
+866 GIALTGFLQL
-876 VFTYA
+876 LFTYS
-881 PLMNRF
+881 PVMNRF
-887 LHTAPIEASSWLRI
+887 LHTAPISATAWLRI
-901 LGVALTG
+901 LGVAAG
-908 LVVVELEKKLRNPRS
+908 AFALVEIEKKIRCAR
-923 QP
+923 

>member
-1 MAQRYEHQACLIHLL
+1 M
-16 IDSGLNVDH
+16 
-25 QTMLTATTA
+25 TATTA
-34 HDLATCD
+34 HNLPTCD
-41 ALRLTGGSLETGLT
+41 VLRLTGGSLETGLAST
-55 SAEASA
+55 EAAE
-61 RLERFGEN
+61 RLERYGEN
-69 LVKVRGGTPSWVRLA
+69 RVKPRGGTPGWKRLV
-84 RQFTAPLVLVL
+84 RQFMAPLVLVL

-100 VTGFL
+100 ATGFL

-131 AESALEA
+131 AENALEA
-138 LMKMVVAEAVVRR
+138 LLKMVVAEAVVRR

-158 NSVEL
+158 NSIEL

-207 DPLHAD
+207 DPLQAD
-213 TVLGDRVNMAYAG
+213 TVLADRVNMAYAG

-232 SGTGVVWA
+232 TGTGVVWA

-262 PLTRKIARFSG
+262 PLTRKIAHFSG

-282 AAALFAYGVFVR
+282 AAALFAYGVLVR
-294 GGSVIEMLMAS
+294 GGSVIDMLMAS

-330 RMARRRAII
+330 RMANRRAII

-365 KMTVKSIHAGGETFE
+365 KMTVQRIHAGGETFTL
-380 VTGTG
+380 TGTG
-385 YEPRGHICDDS
+385 YEPRGILLDAAY
-396 KTKIDV
+396 KKIN
-402 ATKPALHE
+402 ASAKPALHE
-410 CLLAGMLCNDSAIIE
+410 CLHAGMLCNDSAIIE
-425 KEGVWSIAGDPTEGA
+425 KDGQWSIAGDPTEGA
-440 LLVSAEKGG
+440 LLVSAEKAG
-449 LNHAATHAGS
+449 LSHVAVHAGS

-472 FRATLHDHL
+472 FRATLHNHA

-495 IDRCTHM
+495 LDRCTHM
-502 LDAQGEVIP
+502 LDARGEVVNLDV
-511 FDAEAVRSMANASAT
+511 DAIRDAAQSFASL
-526 RGMRLIA
+526 GMRVIA
-533 FCRRD
+533 FARRD
-538 GSHVSGDFEHHHVSE
+538 GSHVTSDLSHHHVSE
-553 GLTFIG
+553 GLIFLG
-559 MQGMIDPPREEAI
+559 MQGMIDPPREEAV
-572 AAVARCQTAGIRVKM
+572 AAVARCQAAGIRVKM

-600 KQIGITDAD
+600 KQIGIAGAD
-609 TTPAISGRELSQIS
+609 TAPAISGRELADVS
-623 DADLPAI
+623 DADLPTI
-630 ADRAAVF
+630 ADRTVVF

-652 QGRGHILAMTGD
+652 QSCGHILAMTGD

-710 EGRGVYD
+710 EGRSVYD

-727 PVSVGF
+727 PVSIGF

-767 MLVFEPPEADIMQ
+767 MLVFEPPEADIMK
-780 RPPRDQKT
+780 RPPRDQNT
-788 PIFDFAMFMR
+788 PLFDLGMFMR
-798 TGLVSMIMLAGS
+798 TGLVSIIMLAGS

-817 QSSGASIA
+817 QHTGASIA
-825 QTRTAVVNMVV
+825 QTRTAVVNTVV

-846 RSLRQSI
+846 RSLRRSV
-853 LSIGWFSNPRLWL
+853 LSLGLFTNPRLLL
-866 GIGLTAILQL
+866 GIGMTGFLQL
-876 VFTYA
+876 LFTYS
-881 PLMNRF
+881 PVMNRF
-887 LHTAPIEASSWLRI
+887 LHTAPIDATAWLRI
-901 LGVALTG
+901 LGVAVAAL
-908 LVVVELEKKLRNPRS
+908 LVVEIEKKIRCSR
-923 QP
+923 

>member
-1 MAQRYEHQACLIHLL
+1 MSLHP
-16 IDSGLNVDH
+16 
-25 QTMLTATTA
+25 LTANTV
-34 HDLATCD
+34 HNLASCD
-41 ALRLTGGSLETGLT
+41 ALRLTGSSLENGLT
-55 SAEASA
+55 SAEAA
-61 RLERFGEN
+61 DRLLTHGEN
-69 LVKVRGGTPSWVRLA
+69 LVKVRGGTPGWLRFL

-100 VTGFL
+100 ITGFL
-105 GEWVDASVIFIVVV
+105 GEWVDGSVILIVVI
-119 VNAIIGFLQESK
+119 VNAIVGFLQESK
-131 AESALEA
+131 AEHALEA
-138 LMKMVVAEAVVRR
+138 LMKRVVAETVVKR
-151 DGKKIRV
+151 DGQKIRV
-158 NSVEL
+158 NSAEL

-199 SVPASKRP
+199 SVPANKRP
-207 DPLHAD
+207 DPLEAD
-213 TVLGDRVNMAYAG
+213 TVLGDRANMAYAG

-232 SGTGVVWA
+232 TGTGVVWA
-240 TGDRTETG
+240 TGNRTETG
-248 RVAFLI
+248 RVAYLI
-254 AEAVDLTT
+254 AEAVELTT

-273 MLLWIILAL
+273 ILLWVILAL
-282 AAALFAYGVFVR
+282 AAALFAYGVLFR

-323 VLAIGVS
+323 VLAIGVN

-365 KMTVKSIHAGGETFE
+365 KMTVRFVFAGGETFE
-380 VTGTG
+380 VSGSG
-385 YEPRGHICDDS
+385 YEPRGKFHDVEQNV
-396 KTKIDV
+396 IDP
-402 ATKPALHE
+402 AAKPALEE

-425 KEGVWSIAGDPTEGA
+425 KDGVWSIAGDPTEGA
-440 LLVSAEKGG
+440 LLVASEKAG
-449 LNHAATHAGS
+449 LRHAAIHAGS

-472 FRATLHDHL
+472 FRATLHYHAE
-481 QGRRIYKAGALERL
+481 GRRIYKAGALERL
-495 IDRCTHM
+495 LERCTHM
-502 LDAQGEVIP
+502 LDAHGEPVAINA
-511 FDAEAVRSMANASAT
+511 DAIRDAAQALAAE
-526 RGMRLIA
+526 GMRVIA

-538 GSHVSGDFEHHHVSE
+538 GSHVTEDLAHHHVGE
-553 GLTFIG
+553 GLTFLGI
-559 MQGMIDPPREEAI
+559 QGMIDPPREEAI
-572 AAVARCQTAGIRVKM
+572 AAVAKCQAAGIRVKM

-600 KQIGITDAD
+600 RQIGIAGADAV
-609 TTPAISGRELSQIS
+609 PVISGRELAQIS
-623 DADLPAI
+623 DAQLPEI
-630 ADRAAVF
+630 ADRTAVF

-652 QGRGHILAMTGD
+652 QSCGHILAMTGD

-697 TDDNFATIAAAVE
+697 TDDNFATIATAVE

-746 LPTLPVHLLW
+746 LPALPVHLLW
-756 VNLTTAILLGL
+756 VNLTTAMLLGL
-767 MLVFEPPEADIMQ
+767 MLVFEPPEADIMS
-780 RPPRDQKT
+780 RPPRDLKT

-798 TGLVSMIMLAGS
+798 TGLVSAIVLAGS

-817 QSSGASIA
+817 QNRGSSIVE
-825 QTRTAVVNMVV
+825 TRTAVVNCVV

-846 RSLRQSI
+846 RSLRRSI
-853 LSIGWFSNPRLWL
+853 FSIGWFTNPRLWL
-866 GIGLTAILQL
+866 GIGLTACFQL
-876 VFTYA
+876 VFTFS
-881 PLMNRF
+881 PVMNRF
-887 LHTAPIEASSWLRI
+887 LHTSPIDTAAWLRI
-901 LGVALTG
+901 LAVAAGAFAL
-908 LVVVELEKKLRNPRS
+908 VELEKMIRRSLTQPNP
-923 QP
+923 Q

>member
-1 MAQRYEHQACLIHLL
+1 MTN
-16 IDSGLNVDH
+16 GV
-25 QTMLTATTA
+25 LTATTA

-41 ALRLTGGSLETGLT
+41 ALRLTGGSLGTGLT

-69 LVKVRGGTPSWVRLA
+69 RVKVRGGTPSWVRLA

-119 VNAIIGFLQESK
+119 ANAIIGFLQESK

-282 AAALFAYGVFVR
+282 AAALFAYGVLVR

-330 RMARRRAII
+330 RMAKRRAII

-365 KMTVKSIHAGGETFE
+365 KMTVQSIHAGGETFE

-502 LDAQGEVIP
+502 LDARGEAIP

-526 RGMRLIA
+526 RGMRVIA

-572 AAVARCQTAGIRVKM
+572 AAVAKCQAAGIRVKM

-609 TTPAISGRELSQIS
+609 TIPAISGRELSQIS
-623 DADLPAI
+623 DADLPEI
-630 ADRAAVF
+630 ADRTAVF

-652 QGRGHILAMTGD
+652 QSRGHILAMTGD

-688 AKGAASMVL
+688 AKGAACMVL

-901 LGVALTG
+901 LGVALTSFV
-908 LVVVELEKKLRNPRS
+908 LVELEKKLRNSRS